1 MVKWKNSS
9 DQKQHALSLKSFQE
23 LYVYGQTPEK
33 SILSQQKEVI
43 EDTTLTNSSSVMDIL
58 QLSSVKKTSVTQ
70 EYPLIPKK
78 KDLDSQQELFKIKF
92 PDNTIVTDIGSG
104 INFKRKGLLF
114 LLEQSLKGNINEL
127 IITHKDRLCRFGF
140 EIISKVIE
148 FNGGKIVVLYDE
160 EIVSPEQELVRD
172 LISIT
177 TVFSSRLYGLR
188 SHSLKRQIRNS
199 HKKGGSGEKIQND
212 KNTHFSDGE

>member
-1 MVKWKNSS
+1 
-9 DQKQHALSLKSFQE
+9 
-23 LYVYGQTPEK
+23 
-33 SILSQQKEVI
+33 
-43 EDTTLTNSSSVMDIL
+43 
-58 QLSSVKKTSVTQ
+58 
-70 EYPLIPKK
+70 
-78 KDLDSQQELFKIKF
+78 LDSQQELFKIKF
-92 PDNTIVTDIGSG
+92 PDNAIVSDIGSG

-199 HKKGGSGEKIQND
+199 HKKGGFGEKIQDD

>member
-1 MVKWKNSS
+1 MENFVR
-9 DQKQHALSLKSFQE
+9 
-23 LYVYGQTPEK
+23 PETAC
-33 SILSQQKEVI
+33 SILKVVPGTLRLWANTGKINFITTKGGHRRYNVNEFLSRTGESGCSHDKTKFCYARVSTYSQ
-43 EDTTLTNSSSVMDIL
+43 
-58 QLSSVKKTSVTQ
+58 
-70 EYPLIPKK
+70 K

-92 PDNTIVTDIGSG
+92 PDHTIIKDIGSG

-114 LLEQSLKGNINEL
+114 LLEQSLKGNIKEL

-160 EIVSPEQELVRD
+160 EILPPEQELVRD

-188 SHSLKRQIRNS
+188 SHTLKKQIRNS
-199 HKKGGSGEKIQND
+199 HKKTSSGEKVQDNQS
-212 KNTHFSDGE
+212 TYFSDGE

>member
-1 MVKWKNSS
+1 MEK
-9 DQKQHALSLKSFQE
+9 FIR
-23 LYVYGQTPEK
+23 PETAC
-33 SILSQQKEVI
+33 SILKVVPGTLRLWANTGKINFITTKGGHRRYNVDEFLQCNGHSPVIISKKNFCYARVSTYSQ
-43 EDTTLTNSSSVMDIL
+43 
-58 QLSSVKKTSVTQ
+58 
-70 EYPLIPKK
+70 K